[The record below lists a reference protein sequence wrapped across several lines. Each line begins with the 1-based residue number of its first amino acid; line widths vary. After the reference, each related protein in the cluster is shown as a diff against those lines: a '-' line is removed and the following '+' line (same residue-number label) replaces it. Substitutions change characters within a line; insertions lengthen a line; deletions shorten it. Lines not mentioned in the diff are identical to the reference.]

1 LKVRVLNQLLDE
13 FAPADHGKPY
23 VADCSVGN
31 QALEVSRFFVAWNP
45 AQLEGITRKSQDGT
59 GTYVAYLGPVSE
71 RLRAVFSIT
80 LRGLEDHV
88 IRFVAPTWRYYSW
101 GIVSKIAKDIG
112 VLNPRPVN
120 LVGRETDFKLVT
132 FVSPSD
138 LPKVRESLFSA
149 GAGKYGPYSRCS
161 FSAPGKGTFFGEKD
175 TKPAYGHAGRMEEI
189 DEERLEVV
197 VPFDRVGRAISAL
210 RKVHPYEQP
219 VIEAYQ
225 VPSPREFGEGRIGAL
240 GAGVTLS
247 EVSKR
252 ISSVLGSKPVYVSS
266 DAQAHSVMIWDGDPE
281 KGLYE
286 GLLRDADLYVGPDSN
301 GLARLSARGMRTG
314 VIEFPCYCFQMAG
327 AKELV
332 YMVREKSK
340 VQGWG
345 LRTFLPSKV

>member
-1 LKVRVLNQLLDE
+1 LKAQVLNRLLDE
-13 FAPADHGKPY
+13 FAPAESDKPY
-23 VADCSVGN
+23 ATDYSVGN
-31 QALEVSRFFVAWNP
+31 HALEVSRFFVAWNP
-45 AQLEGITRKSQDGT
+45 AQVEGITRKPQDGT

-71 RLRAVFSIT
+71 RLRTVFSIT
-80 LRGLEDHV
+80 LRGLEDHI
-88 IRFVAPTWRYYSW
+88 IRFVGPTWRYYSW

-112 VLNPRPVN
+112 ALDARPVN
-120 LVGRETDFKLVT
+120 VVGRETDFKLVT
-132 FVSPSD
+132 FVSPDD

-149 GAGKYGPYSRCS
+149 GAGRYGPYSRCS
-161 FSAPGKGTFFGEKD
+161 FSSPGKGTFYGEKG
-175 TKPAYGHAGRMEEI
+175 TKPAYGRAGRMEEI

-219 VIEAYQ
+219 VIETYR
-225 VPSPREFGEGRIGAL
+225 VPSGREFGEGRIG
-240 GAGVTLS
+240 TLASEVMVS

-252 ISSVLGSKPVYVSS
+252 ISSVLGSKPVYVSG
-266 DAQAHSVMIWDGDPE
+266 DAQARSVIIWDGDPE

-286 GLLRDADLYVGPDSN
+286 GLLRDVDLYVGPDSD

-340 VQGWG
+340 AQGWG